1 MIPASCIPLRVSGD
15 IRTIKIT
22 EEMLWW
28 YPWIQD
34 LQHKNIY
41 LDLHLLW
48 KDQHQLPDA
57 PPSGYEYYITSGDSL
72 MFGWPEHVIDRIDG
86 KIIHLTGSLMPDSF
100 DTDRIRYV
108 PYNSAHRRIQ
118 GVARPE
124 IVKNIQ
130 HKASAVQHR
139 WAQSKA
145 IIFAALKHILDETD
159 CVVSLNQKIDPTQHQ
174 EDSWRRHACQ
184 EWQLTGNETCDRY
197 TTMFKELWLDKK
209 ISLPDDDGIDHSYN
223 NSAYQTAAL
232 NFTQESYHYSFM
244 SNGTRTYVEPGP
256 FVTEKTWKC
265 LLSRTAF
272 IPVGQAHTY
281 KWFRQLG
288 LKFNYGELDLGFDD
302 DVGNL
307 TRLEK
312 IVGLIES
319 LRYWSAQDL
328 YEMTLESTRHN
339 HDLVTS
345 PRFWTVCEES
355 NADVYKILKGLA

>member
-22 EEMLWW
+22 QEILWW
-28 YPWIQD
+28 YPWIED
-34 LQHKNIY
+34 LRHKNIY
-41 LDLHLLW
+41 LDLHLPW
-48 KDQHQLPDA
+48 KADGSYPDA

-130 HKASAVQHR
+130 NKVSALVNR
-139 WAQSKA
+139 VSQSKA
-145 IIFAALKHILDETD
+145 IVFAALKDTLNETD
-159 CVVSLNQKIDPTQHQ
+159 CVVSLNHKLRIDHPV
-174 EDSWRRHACQ
+174 HA
-184 EWQLTGNETCDRY
+184 WQLSGNTVCDHY
-197 TTMFKELWLDKK
+197 TTMFKDLWYDKK
-209 ISLPDDDGIDHSYN
+209 INLPSDDGIGYSYN

-232 NFTQESYHYSFM
+232 NFTMESYHYSFM

-265 LLSRTAF
+265 LLSCTAF
-272 IPVGQAHTY
+272 IPVGQMHTY
-281 KWFRQLG
+281 KWLQQLG
-288 LKFNYGELDLGFDD
+288 LKFDYGELDLGFDND
-302 DVGNL
+302 AGNL

-312 IVGLIES
+312 IVGLIKS
-319 LRYWSAQDL
+319 LRCWLAQDL
-328 YEMTLESTRHN
+328 YEMTQDSTQYN
-339 HDLVTS
+339 YELITS
-345 PRFWTVCEES
+345 EKFWNICEQS